1 MSNLQNPADTEF
13 KTASALM
20 HEQRGTK
27 LYVPQRNYNYS
38 NVFSTR
44 QLSR

>member
-27 LYVPQRNYNYS
+27 IICTTKEL
-38 NVFSTR
+38 
-44 QLSR
+44 